1 MTKKIKIIL
10 SVVFLLMFASL
21 NSWAINNSVLKIGD
35 KDAKVTVKVFS
46 SLTCPHCATFHNE
59 VFKNLNNEY
68 IVNNKI
74 NFEHHAFPLDLA
86 ALTAEKILRCTNW
99 TKKSFQL
106 LNEIYLKQ
114 DQWAV
119 GSDINVINKS
129 IKKMGKKYGLDEK
142 KMNLCLDDEKTQDQI
157 LNERIEAQKK
167 YKISSTP
174 TIYINEKKYD
184 GKHDY
189 KKFKKELDKFLK

>member
-1 MTKKIKIIL
+1 MLKMIKNYIKIFFLFIFIN
-10 SVVFLLMFASL
+10 SPVFGNENVSL
-21 NSWAINNSVLKIGD
+21 NIG
-35 KDAKVTVKVFS
+35 KKNAGITVKVFS
-46 SLTCPHCATFHNE
+46 SLTCPHCATFHNK

-86 ALTAEKILRCTNW
+86 ALNAEKILRCTNG

-129 IKKMGKKYGLDEK
+129 IKEMGKKYGLDEK

-167 YKISSTP
+167 YKIQSTP
-174 TIYINEKKYD
+174 SIFINGKIYK
-184 GKHDY
+184 GKHNY
-189 KKFKKELDKFLK
+189 KEFKKTIDNLL

>member
-1 MTKKIKIIL
+1 
-10 SVVFLLMFASL
+10 MFTCL
-21 NSWAINNSVLKIGD
+21 NTWAINSDVLKIGD
-35 KDAKVTVKVFS
+35 KNAKVTVKVFS

-59 VFKNLNNEY
+59 VFKNLNEEY
-68 IVNNKI
+68 ILKNKI

-86 ALTAEKILRCTNW
+86 ALNAEKILRCTIEPQ
-99 TKKSFQL
+99 KSFQL

-114 DQWAV
+114 NQWAV
-119 GSDINVINKS
+119 GSDINIINKS
-129 IKKMGKKYGLDEK
+129 IKELGKKHGLDEK
-142 KMNLCLDDEKTQDQI
+142 KMNLCLNDEKTQDQI

-184 GKHDY
+184 GKLSY
-189 KKFKKELDKFLK
+189 KKFKKEIDKLLK

>member
-1 MTKKIKIIL
+1 MYEW
-10 SVVFLLMFASL
+10 
-21 NSWAINNSVLKIGD
+21 N
-35 KDAKVTVKVFS
+35 
-46 SLTCPHCATFHNE
+46 
-59 VFKNLNNEY
+59 
-68 IVNNKI
+68 
-74 NFEHHAFPLDLA
+74 
-86 ALTAEKILRCTNW
+86 
-99 TKKSFQL
+99 KKSFQL

-167 YKISSTP
+167 YKITSTP

-184 GKHDY
+184 GKHKY
-189 KKFKKELDKFLK
+189 KEFKIELNKSLN

>member
-1 MTKKIKIIL
+1 MIKKIKYSL
-10 SVVFLLMFASL
+10 SVIILLMFASL

-46 SLTCPHCATFHNE
+46 SLTCPHCATFHNK

-86 ALTAEKILRCTNW
+86 ALNAEKILRCTNG

-129 IKKMGKKYGLDEK
+129 IKEMGKKYGLDEK

>member
-86 ALTAEKILRCTNW
+86 ALNAEKILRCTNG
-99 TKKSFQL
+99 TKKVFS
-106 LNEIYLKQ
+106 Y
-114 DQWAV
+114 
-119 GSDINVINKS
+119 
-129 IKKMGKKYGLDEK
+129 
-142 KMNLCLDDEKTQDQI
+142 
-157 LNERIEAQKK
+157 
-167 YKISSTP
+167 
-174 TIYINEKKYD
+174 
-184 GKHDY
+184 
-189 KKFKKELDKFLK
+189 

>member
-86 ALTAEKILRCTNW
+86 VLNAEKILRCTNG

>member
-86 ALTAEKILRCTNW
+86 ALNAEKILRCTNG

-129 IKKMGKKYGLDEK
+129 IKKMGKKYGFDEK